1 MKADLHSGMKTR
13 NPPASDKS
21 TRLPGHSID
30 SEATRKGVAA
40 TPPTLG
46 PRTA

>member
-1 MKADLHSGMKTR
+1 MKSDLHSGLKTR
-13 NPPASDKS
+13 NPSATDKS
-21 TRLPGHSID
+21 TRLPGDNIN
-30 SEATRKGVAA
+30 SEATRTKTAA

>member
-1 MKADLHSGMKTR
+1 MKGDLLSGMKTR
-13 NPPASDKS
+13 NPSASDKS
-21 TRLPGHSID
+21 TRLPGDNIN
-30 SEATRKGVAA
+30 SEAVRTKTAA